1 MLSMEKGFGGM
12 GGPPWAEAERYRD
25 NSAVLKANKVTTPLM
40 LVHGDLDFVPIQQD
54 KEFFTMLYR
63 QDKRVTFVRY
73 QGEWHQSGECAGPV
87 GANR

>member
-1 MLSMEKGFGGM
+1 
-12 GGPPWAEAERYRD
+12 
-25 NSAVLKANKVTTPLM
+25 M